1 MQTLAKMEGRAWTER
16 KGLIA
21 SVYQALMEQI
31 VEVYTNL
38 CRLFNRFGSF
48 INILVHMEPIL
59 SKAKDGD
66 TISLTLI
73 RKIALKQPI

>member
-1 MQTLAKMEGRAWTER
+1 MEGHAWTER
-16 KGLIA
+16 KDLIA

-38 CRLFNRFGSF
+38 CRLFNRCGSF
-48 INILVHMEPIL
+48 IKKVVHRETIL